1 MYVIIDIKYKDGI
14 YYITCSNDYGYLRQ
28 CVTYEQLKVVGLG
41 FILDEVE
48 YKFFYELFY
57 NELSKD

>member
-1 MYVIIDIKYKDGI
+1 MYVIIDIKCKDGI
-14 YYITCSNDYGYLRQ
+14 CYITCSNDYGYLRQ
-28 CVTYEQLKVVGLG
+28 CVTYEQVKAVGLG

-48 YKFFYELFY
+48 YRFFYELFY